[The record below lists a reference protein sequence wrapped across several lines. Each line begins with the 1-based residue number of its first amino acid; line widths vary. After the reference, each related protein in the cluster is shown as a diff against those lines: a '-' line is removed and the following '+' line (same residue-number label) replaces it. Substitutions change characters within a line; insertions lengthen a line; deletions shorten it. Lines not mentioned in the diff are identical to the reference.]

1 MIAAIAVAALA
12 VAWAM
17 WRSGNDIADSI
28 GPLDELMEADT
39 SDGHYLTTLVLFV
52 VGLAVLFFLGM
63 L

>member
-1 MIAAIAVAALA
+1 MITAIIIAALA

-39 SDGHYLTTLVLFV
+39 SDDHYLRTLALFV
-52 VGLAVLFFLGM
+52 VGLLILLFIL
-63 L
+63 